1 MTVTLVHRAPVPT
14 PDPAA
19 VPATAAITATRATMF
34 LRAQSQWLQRG
45 LLHGDDPIAVA
56 FVLGAHDRS
65 HDRWVNLIDLVSRS
79 LDAEAAQ
86 QVASLYG
93 YFGRVAGSLEGEGLR
108 LLAPDVA
115 TAARQLQADRLAE
128 LTELAVESVWRAAAE
143 V

>member
-1 MTVTLVHRAPVPT
+1 MSVTLVNRAALST

-19 VPATAAITATRATMF
+19 VTAAAITATRATTF

-45 LLHGDDPIAVA
+45 LLHGDDSVAVGII
-56 FVLGAHDRS
+56 LSAHDRS
-65 HDRWVNLIDLVSRS
+65 HDRWVNLIDLVART

-86 QVASLYG
+86 QVASLYS
-93 YFGRVAGSLEGEGLR
+93 YFGRIAGSLEGEGLR

-115 TAARQLQADRLAE
+115 TAVRQLQARRLAE
-128 LTELAVESVWRAAAE
+128 VTEVAVESLWRAAAE